1 MSAIPRENGK
11 ALCTDCG
18 RLFTPAWSP
27 RGCAFCWVMGM
38 SKRVLGETRAAGPR
52 AIEPEPVPVVTTVD
66 GFEQWVDDGERAF

>member
-18 RLFTPAWSP
+18 RLFTRARSP
-27 RGCAFCWVMGM
+27 HGCAFCWTIAM
-38 SKRVLGETRAAGPR
+38 SKRVLGAKAEAPR
-52 AIEPEPVPVVTTVD
+52 AIEPEPVPVATTVA